1 MNWTVFRGTKML
13 QELSTHT
20 HHLFFSYIWFLKD
33 LKVCKI
39 WKVQF
44 SRKGKKPYCSFYSQA
59 SSLPSPTHTFLC
71 SHVTFNRFYGV
82 KRLIAISHLTYK
94 ECHTLVIDSRCWKM
108 FTLKKTDI
116 LILKYIYKNLLIW
129 YHFESPFFKVKPF
142 WRSFWELNSYK

>member
-33 LKVCKI
+33 LKVRKI

-44 SRKGKKPYCSFYSQA
+44 SGKGKKPYCSFYSQA

-116 LILKYIYKNLLIW
+116 LILKYIYKNLNLI
-129 YHFESPFFKVKPF
+129 PF
-142 WRSFWELNSYK
+142 WKSIF